1 MNSEFNLIDSTID
14 TTEEQIADFKTLLK
28 NNSDGEYCFVIDFQ
42 SPSETLYI
50 CSGVFEN
57 NNLIGY
63 LVERVSDKFL
73 DKLCKE
79 LKLQEDSIFYLIN
92 EDNRFITAGTAYSVI
107 GAENRLSSKN
117 KIGLPLTV
125 WLAVWEAMNLCFV
138 I

>member
-1 MNSEFNLIDSTID
+1 M
-14 TTEEQIADFKTLLK
+14 
-28 NNSDGEYCFVIDFQ
+28 
-42 SPSETLYI
+42 YI

-79 LKLQEDSIFYLIN
+79 LKLQEDFFYLIN

-107 GAENRLSSKN
+107 GAESRLSSKN